1 MYVNTSSN
9 HLPQIIKQL
18 RTSTAKRLSKNLS
31 STEIFN
37 YAKVE
42 YENALENSE
51 YHSINLNYTQIT
63 ENPPKHNRSRNIIW
77 FNPPHSQNVI
87 TNVAKRFLNLLD
99 HYFPKSNKLLNCL
112 RYSIEIQKSSALSVH
127 TTRN

>member
-1 MYVNTSSN
+1 MVHTNLTEN
-9 HLPQIIKQL
+9 LPIIYCTLIPPPTIYRKL
-18 RTSTAKRLSKNLS
+18 LS
-31 STEIFN
+31 SYKHQQPKDFPKIYQVQKSLT
-37 YAKVE
+37 KVE

-63 ENPPKHNRSRNIIW
+63 ENHRKRNRSRNIIW

-99 HYFPKSNKLLNCL
+99 HYFPKSNKLLNC
-112 RYSIEIQKSSALSVH
+112 
-127 TTRN
+127 